1 MIPARPVALPLAQA
15 LFPESE
21 MVQVV
26 VPNYIAAGKSNLSRY
41 SPAQNVT
48 CRLGMHG
55 DHGREGAPARL
66 LSRPLLILMSVTSP
80 PNQRSQCGLPSFA

>member
-1 MIPARPVALPLAQA
+1 
-15 LFPESE
+15 

-48 CRLGMHG
+48 CRLGMHE

-66 LSRPLLILMSVTSP
+66 LPLSP
-80 PNQRSQCGLPSFA
+80 TYLDVRDLPT